1 MTSQATTSAAA
12 FGLVGLPNHGS
23 NRIVWPPG
31 VDTST
36 HEWPYQV
43 IVVAIARTSAAILS
57 PGSIRPG
64 RYTRPVP
71 AERIAESLA
80 FINWTILTG
89 LAIGSF
95 GGVGLG
101 RFRADPTRGDLGVTG
116 VGAVVLGVL

>member
-71 AERIAESLA
+71 AERIAGSLA

-95 GGVGLG
+95 WGVGRR
-101 RFRADPTRGDLGVTG
+101 RFPTHATPGYPACTA
-116 VGAVVLGVL
+116 GA